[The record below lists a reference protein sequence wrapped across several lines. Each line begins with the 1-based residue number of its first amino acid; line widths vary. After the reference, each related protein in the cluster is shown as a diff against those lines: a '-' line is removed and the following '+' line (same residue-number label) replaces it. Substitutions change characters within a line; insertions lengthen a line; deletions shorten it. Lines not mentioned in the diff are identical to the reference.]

1 MQVLHKDMKEG
12 EIKLAPDNLDDIWHL
27 HNIIQPGD
35 LVRMVT
41 FRTDDQ
47 SKDDQKRSKKVE
59 KKRMKLG
66 IRVEKTGFHEFSD
79 RLRIHV
85 TIEEGP
91 QELGAYH
98 TLNVY
103 ADPTNKLSIVKEKW
117 PAHDLERIEEAVKR
131 RHQPLVVFVS
141 LDDDQAT
148 IAVLRQ
154 SGLQWIADVSS
165 ELSGKMYADD
175 SKGKEYFGDILSL
188 IKQNTTDDSPVV
200 VVGPGFTR
208 EHFLAY
214 GKEHAPGLFG
224 SCVTCGTGHAE
235 MNGVHE
241 AIKIGVVDQI
251 TKHHRVSMETQ
262 LIDKLFNE
270 IHKNGLATYGAE
282 EVKQALKQGAVE
294 HVLIADTIIRTS
306 KGEKLL
312 DQARNMHSEFTII
325 NTMHDA
331 GKTFLGIGGIAALLR
346 YKI

>member
-1 MQVLHKDMKEG
+1 MQIVHKDMKAG
-12 EIKLAPDNLDDIWHL
+12 EVKIVPDNLDDIWHL
-27 HNIIQPGD
+27 YNIIQPGD

-47 SKDDQKRSKKVE
+47 SNDDQKRTKKSE

-66 IRVEKTGFHEFSD
+66 IRVESTGFHEFSD
-79 RLRIHV
+79 RLRIHG

-91 QELGAYH
+91 QDLGSYH

-103 ADPTNKLSIVKEKW
+103 PDPTNKLSIVKDHW
-117 PAHDLERIEEAVKR
+117 HSHDLERLEEAVKQ

-165 ELSGKMYADD
+165 ERSGKMYESATKD
-175 SKGKEYFGDILSL
+175 KEYFGEILGIL
-188 IKQNTTDDSPVV
+188 KQNVADNSSVV

-208 EHFLAY
+208 EHFITY
-214 GKEHAPGLFG
+214 GKERSPGLFN
-224 SCVTCGTGHAE
+224 SFCTCGTGHAG

-241 AIKIGVVDQI
+241 AIKIGTVDQI
-251 TKHHRVSMETQ
+251 TKHQRVSVETQ
-262 LIDKLFNE
+262 LVDHLFSE
-270 IHKNGLATYGAE
+270 IQKNGLATYGAE

-294 HVLIADTIIRTS
+294 HLLIADMLIRTS

-312 DQARNMHSEFTII
+312 ELARTMHSEFTII
-325 NTMHDA
+325 NSMHDA
-331 GKTFLGIGGIAALLR
+331 GKTFLGIGGVGALLR
-346 YKI
+346 YKL